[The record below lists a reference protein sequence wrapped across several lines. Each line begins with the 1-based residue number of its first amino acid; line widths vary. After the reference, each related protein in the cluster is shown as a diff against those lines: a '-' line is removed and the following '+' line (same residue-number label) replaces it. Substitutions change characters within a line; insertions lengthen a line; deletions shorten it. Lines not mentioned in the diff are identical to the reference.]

1 MMLVKCYL
9 LDGLIID
16 LYYWAWWLP
25 IKCPNCNSP
34 MDFVGRYILDVSVES
49 AAPSHLQDFEVW
61 QCEKCAKTY
70 VDPGDGRPHEVE
82 GMPRGVLY

>member
-1 MMLVKCYL
+1 
-9 LDGLIID
+9 
-16 LYYWAWWLP
+16 
-25 IKCPNCNSP
+25 
-34 MDFVGRYILDVSVES
+34 MDFAGRYILDVSVES

-70 VDPGDGRPHEVE
+70 VDPGDGTPHEVE